1 MLNTYQFFQNPN
13 SPYITSVHNFTEKT
27 YKARKDNKHCLFI
40 YNAVKTQLAF
50 IAYAVINCKNLPY
63 NFTAAWKV
71 EKYVLISALLFPIH
85 ALIATK
91 KPDIILLHYDWNNPP
106 VLPPLVPSYE
116 DDPELATG
124 LALSL
129 NEHRAKDRAEID
141 VANAA
146 FEEAKRQDALREA
159 AGH

>member
-1 MLNTYQFFQNPN
+1 MLIAYQFFQNPI

-71 EKYVLISALLFPIH
+71 EKYVLLSALLFPIH

-91 KPDIILLHYDWNNPP
+91 MPDIILLHYDWKNPP
-106 VLPPLVPSYE
+106 VLPTPVPSYE
-116 DDPELATG
+116 EDPELVDA
-124 LALSL
+124 LAISL
-129 NEHRAKDRAEID
+129 DEHRAKDRAELD
-141 VANAA
+141 ETNEA
-146 FEEAKRQDALREA
+146 FEEAKRQDAQREA
-159 AGH
+159 AAP